1 MSMEIMRCRSRRGNE
16 QQRGNEGGGQRRK
29 QVRNK
34 FEQGHCSFRPPETG
48 RELYGTQ
55 KWVGKSFVSSCPV
68 LANNRETSK
77 QNKQGHKWGD
87 KGIPS
92 KHCRYNLRHGFLFQ
106 ICFIKFIS
114 MSGAMFC
121 PSLLGRDVGCICLGA
136 LVVVVAIARASDL
149 HIFAPNSAEKC
160 VCRPSVFF
168 SSAKMFL
175 FQLPCAHGSSRPTT
189 VAP

>member
-1 MSMEIMRCRSRRGNE
+1 
-16 QQRGNEGGGQRRK
+16 
-29 QVRNK
+29 
-34 FEQGHCSFRPPETG
+34 
-48 RELYGTQ
+48 
-55 KWVGKSFVSSCPV
+55 
-68 LANNRETSK
+68 
-77 QNKQGHKWGD
+77 
-87 KGIPS
+87 
-92 KHCRYNLRHGFLFQ
+92 
-106 ICFIKFIS
+106 